1 MCGAPARPKQAALLL
16 YTGAEAS
23 DLLGIMSSV
32 KPPAPR
38 RSDPPVTAAQLRE
51 VGLFG
56 ALSDEF
62 LAHLV
67 ATLSCVSVM
76 PGEAVFREGDPAR
89 EMYVVLDGEIE
100 VLKRSRRGR
109 ETRVAILGP
118 TDCFGEMSII
128 DMQPRS
134 ATVRALG
141 PARLLRITTEEM
153 DALYRYDLKS
163 YALIILNIARDLSR
177 RLRVTDGLLADF
189 TANVLEEYVT
199 RPPPKRAPD
208 SP

>member
-1 MCGAPARPKQAALLL
+1 
-16 YTGAEAS
+16 
-23 DLLGIMSSV
+23 MSSV
-32 KPPAPR
+32 KPPPQ
-38 RSDPPVTAAQLRE
+38 RSEPPITNAQLRD

-62 LAHLV
+62 LTHLV
-67 ATLSCVSVM
+67 GTLSVLRIL
-76 PGEAVFREGDPAR
+76 PGDTIFKDGDPAR

-100 VLKRSRRGR
+100 VLKKSRRGR

-118 TDCFGEMSII
+118 NDCFGEMSII

-141 PARLLRITTEEM
+141 PARLLRISTEEM
-153 DALYRYDLKS
+153 DSLYRHDLKS
-163 YALIILNIARDLSR
+163 YTLIVLNIARDLSR

-189 TANVLEEYVT
+189 TATVIEEYVQT
-199 RPPPKRAPD
+199 PSSKR
-208 SP
+208 

>member
-1 MCGAPARPKQAALLL
+1 
-16 YTGAEAS
+16 
-23 DLLGIMSSV
+23 MSSV
-32 KPPAPR
+32 KPPAPQK
-38 RSDPPVTAAQLRE
+38 RSETVTIAQLRE

-62 LAHLV
+62 LQHL
-67 ATLSCVSVM
+67 ADTLTVQRVM
-76 PGEAVFREGDPAR
+76 VGETVFREGDPAR

-100 VLKRSRRGR
+100 VLKKSRRGR

-118 TDCFGEMSII
+118 NDTFGEMSII

-141 PARLLRITTEEM
+141 SARLLRISTEEM
-153 DALYRYDLKS
+153 DALYRHDLKS
-163 YALIILNIARDLSR
+163 YTLIVLNIARDLSR

-189 TANVLEEYVT
+189 TANVLEEYVSQSKT
-199 RPPPKRAPD
+199 AP
-208 SP
+208 SKP

>member
-1 MCGAPARPKQAALLL
+1 
-16 YTGAEAS
+16 
-23 DLLGIMSSV
+23 MSLV
-32 KPPAPR
+32 KPSPASSR
-38 RSDPPVTAAQLRE
+38 RSDPPVTVAQLRE

-56 ALSDEF
+56 ALSDDF
-62 LAHLV
+62 LEHLTK
-67 ATLSCVSVM
+67 TLSGQRVM
-76 PGEAVFREGDPAR
+76 VGETIFREGDPAR

-100 VLKRSRRGR
+100 VLKKSRRGR

-118 TDCFGEMSII
+118 NDTFGEMSII

-141 PARLLRITTEEM
+141 AARLLRISTEEM

-163 YALIILNIARDLSR
+163 YTLIVLNIARDLSR

-189 TANVLEEYVT
+189 TANVLEEYVGQ
-199 RPPPKRAPD
+199 RPPKR
-208 SP
+208 

>member
-1 MCGAPARPKQAALLL
+1 M
-16 YTGAEAS
+16 AEH
-23 DLLGIMSSV
+23 L
-32 KPPAPR
+32 PAPR
-38 RSDPPVTAAQLRE
+38 PSDPPVTVTQLRE

-62 LAHLV
+62 LRHLV
-67 ATLSCVSVM
+67 ATLSVRNVAAGDC
-76 PGEAVFREGDPAR
+76 VFREGDPAR

-100 VLKRSRRGR
+100 VLKKSRRGR

-118 TDCFGEMSII
+118 NDGFGEMSII

-163 YALIILNIARDLSR
+163 YALIVLNLARDLSR

-189 TANVLEEYVT
+189 TASVLEEYVQKPQAS
-199 RPPPKRAPD
+199 R
-208 SP
+208 